1 MMIKFHRPSSSGGGA
16 AEYLEDANDHKGRP
30 RERVAVL
37 RGDPFLVGQ
46 IADSLD
52 FKHRLTAGVIAWAPE
67 DKPTPEQIDEV
78 LDKFERLAWAGLD
91 PDRYAW
97 SAVRHDGEKGG
108 VHVHIMAARVDLQT
122 GKSLNIAAPG
132 WQRDFAP
139 LRNGMNARYDWARP
153 DDPARFGEVFLS
165 SMRRKKRLEELRS
178 GQSSAVLDKETLTT
192 NLTAYIEA
200 GLINNRADIKAAIIE
215 AYINKDEYNDQARYE
230 AAAKVLFSRE
240 GDNYISVKPPGANKA
255 FRLRGAIYDRDFDGD
270 AYRAIKAAGNGAG
283 GRDSEARRAVFRKSE
298 EQYDAVVRKRRA
310 FNIDR
315 YGPYQDLVEDV
326 SVLQL
331 PGGAGA
337 GAAHRGAGDVDLR
350 TTGSTSSGNG
360 TRRDPDRAGDRQ
372 TAASETRTGHDR
384 EHDDAGALGRD
395 AGSGARVPVPENAGE
410 GKTRPG
416 NQQKRRGLVR
426 KSGAGRRVAGEE
438 ISHDRTRREAAG
450 RGDKAGD
457 WHGRLVRAIDGN
469 KQALGRFNR
478 AHRVFTEK
486 FREVLN
492 ATAAYFKGATKVIVA
507 APDVARALW
516 RRVKQSLTP
525 TRSGTE
531 IRRE

>member
-37 RGDPFLVGQ
+37 RGNPFRVGQ

-165 SMRRKKRLEELRS
+165 SMRKKRQAEALRS
-178 GQSSAVLDKETLTT
+178 GQASTPLDKETLTT
-192 NLTAYIEA
+192 NLTGYIEA

-215 AYINKDEYNDQARYE
+215 AYINKDEYKHEAQYA
-230 AAAKVLFSRE
+230 AAAKALFSRE

-270 AYRAIKAAGNGAG
+270 AYRATKTAGNGAG
-283 GRDSEARRAVFRKSE
+283 ERDSEARRAVFRESE
-298 EQYDAVVRKRRA
+298 EQYDTIVQKRRA

-331 PGGAGA
+331 PGGAGP
-337 GAAHRGAGDVDLR
+337 GAAHPGAGDVDRR
-350 TTGSTSSGNG
+350 TSNSASSGNG
-360 TRRDPDRAGDRQ
+360 AGDRQ
-372 TAASETRTGHDR
+372 TRPGETRASHER
-384 EHDDAGALGRD
+384 EYDDAGTLGRD
-395 AGSGARVPVPENAGE
+395 AGSDAKVPLPENPGE
-410 GKTRPG
+410 GKTRRRS
-416 NQQKRRGLVR
+416 QQKRRGLVR
-426 KSGAGRRVAGEE
+426 KGGAGRRVAGEE
-438 ISHDRTRREAAG
+438 ISHDGTRREAAG
-450 RGDKAGD
+450 RGDQAGD
-457 WHGRLVRAIDGN
+457 WHERFVRAIDGN
-469 KQALGRFNR
+469 QRALGRFDG
-478 AHRVFTEK
+478 AHRESAK
-486 FREVLN
+486 QFREVFKT
-492 ATAAYFKGATKVIVA
+492 TAEFVRRAAAIIVVA
-507 APDVARALW
+507 EEVARALW
-516 RRVKQSLTP
+516 RRVKQTLTP
-525 TRSGTE
+525 TRSGTDIE
-531 IRRE
+531 RE

>member
-1 MMIKFHRPSSSGGGA
+1 MIKFHRPSSSGGGA

-37 RGDPFLVGQ
+37 RGNPFRVGQ

-200 GLINNRADIKAAIIE
+200 GLINNRTDIKATIIE
-215 AYINKDEYNDQARYE
+215 TYINKDEYKDQARYE
-230 AAAKVLFSRE
+230 AAAKALFSRE

-270 AYRAIKAAGNGAG
+270 AYRAIKTAGNGAG
-283 GRDSEARRAVFRKSE
+283 GRDSETRRAVFRESE
-298 EQYDAVVRKRRA
+298 AQYDTVVQKRRA

-331 PGGAGA
+331 PGGAGP
-337 GAAHRGAGDVDLR
+337 GAAHPGAGDVDRR
-350 TTGSTSSGNG
+350 TGDGASSENG
-360 TRRDPDRAGDRQ
+360 TRGDQGRTGETRAGH
-372 TAASETRTGHDR
+372 ER

-395 AGSGARVPVPENAGE
+395 TGSGARVPLPENAGE
-410 GKTRPG
+410 GKTRRRS
-416 NQQKRRGLVR
+416 QQKRQGLVR
-426 KSGAGRRVAGEE
+426 KSGAGRQRAEEE
-438 ISHDRTRREAAG
+438 ISYDGTRRDAAG
-450 RGDKAGD
+450 RGHKAGD
-457 WHGRLVRAIDGN
+457 WHERLVRAIDRN
-469 KQALGRFNR
+469 QRALGRFDG
-478 AHRVFTEK
+478 AHRESAK
-486 FREVLN
+486 QFREVFKT
-492 ATAAYFKGATKVIVA
+492 TAEFVRRAAAILVVA
-507 APDVARALW
+507 ADVASALW
-516 RRVKQSLTP
+516 QRVKQSLTP
-525 TRSGTE
+525 TRSKPETQ
-531 IRRE
+531 RE

>member
-1 MMIKFHRPSSSGGGA
+1 MRPCAMMIKFHRPSSSGGGA

-30 RERVAVL
+30 REGVAVL

-178 GQSSAVLDKETLTT
+178 GQSSAVLDKETLTN
-192 NLTAYIEA
+192 NLTGYIDA

-215 AYINKDEYNDQARYE
+215 TYINKDEYKDQARYE
-230 AAAKVLFSRE
+230 AAAKALFSRE

-270 AYRAIKAAGNGAG
+270 AYRAIKAEGNGAG
-283 GRDSEARRAVFRKSE
+283 GRDSETRRAVLRESE
-298 EQYDAVVRKRRA
+298 AQYDAVVRKRRA

-331 PGGAGA
+331 PGGAGP
-337 GAAHRGAGDVDLR
+337 GAAHPGAGDVGLR
-350 TTGSTSSGNG
+350 TGVGASSGNG
-360 TRRDPDRAGDRQ
+360 TQGDPGRTGETRAGH
-372 TAASETRTGHDR
+372 ER

-410 GKTRPG
+410 GKTRHRS
-416 NQQKRRGLVR
+416 QQKRQGLVR
-426 KSGAGRRVAGEE
+426 KSGAGPP
-438 ISHDRTRREAAG
+438 TRG
-450 RGDKAGD
+450 G
-457 WHGRLVRAIDGN
+457 GN
-469 KQALGRFNR
+469 KL
-478 AHRVFTEK
+478 
-486 FREVLN
+486 
-492 ATAAYFKGATKVIVA
+492 
-507 APDVARALW
+507 
-516 RRVKQSLTP
+516 
-525 TRSGTE
+525 
-531 IRRE
+531 